1 MFEAAHGNVVPLEVV
16 RRDVTAI
23 LAEHAHQAGQ
33 FSVLGP
39 DPWHV
44 IMNAKRSG
52 FIAFL
57 EARRAIVS
65 WRSPVAPDAETRA
78 ALLRDLH
85 EHAERSNKALYVL
98 EVDQAMAD
106 AGVDDGMIALQIG
119 FEAYLDLASWS
130 LRGKR
135 REKVRLAMNFAARH
149 GVSWREAHP
158 QITDTDAAGLEAVEQ
173 LWKAERKERKVDS
186 FLRTSWSE
194 LMTSRRYFVA
204 EHDGRI
210 VASIACSPVSSSGW
224 YLQDPVREPS
234 ALRGALEGAMALSL
248 DTLRDEGYHMA
259 SNGPL
264 PFWSPTGETKQEYQ
278 LGFLGNRLVSVFD
291 HRYRFAGINQFRS
304 KFEPDWIEPAVVLRS
319 RRALSPGKIASLI
332 KLVS

>member
-1 MFEAAHGNVVPLEVV
+1 MFEVAHGNVLPLEVV
-16 RRDVTAI
+16 RSEVAAI

-39 DPWHV
+39 DPWRV
-44 IMNAKRSG
+44 IVNVKRDG

-65 WRSPVAPDAETRA
+65 WRSPVGPDTETRA
-78 ALLRDLH
+78 RLLGALND
-85 EHAERSNKALYVL
+85 HAERVKKALYVL
-98 EVDQAMAD
+98 EVDQATAD
-106 AGVDDGMIALQIG
+106 AGVNDGMIALQIG
-119 FEAYLDLASWS
+119 FEAYLDLSWS

-158 QITDTDAAGLEAVEQ
+158 QTVTADAAGLEVLEQ
-173 LWKAERKERKVDS
+173 RWKAERKERRVDS

-194 LMTSRRYFVA
+194 LMASRRYFVA
-204 EHDGRI
+204 EHNGRL

-248 DTLRDEGYHMA
+248 DTLRDEGYRMA

-291 HRYRFAGINQFRS
+291 HRYRFAGNNQFRS